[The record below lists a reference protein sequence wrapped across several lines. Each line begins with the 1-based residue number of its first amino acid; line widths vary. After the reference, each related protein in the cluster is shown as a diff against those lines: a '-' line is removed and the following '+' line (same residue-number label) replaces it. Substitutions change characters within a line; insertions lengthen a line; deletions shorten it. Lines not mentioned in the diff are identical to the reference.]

1 MSSQMDTSDSTPTRS
16 STKRPGGS
24 VDRNEVKKKAQKIG
38 KFMYDSDSDS
48 DSEDENVQ
56 TYAQQHVQ
64 TYAQQHVQTDAQQ
77 HVQTDAQQHVQTDA
91 QRPVKTY
98 ALGDVVAPNPFTRPF
113 SSSSSEYISVPTP
126 EWEKKLYFI
135 DLSVL
140 VSIYYLA
147 PMVSELNHQEENF
160 RTINGIL
167 EVGLPF
173 NMYYKYLNKTDQRCS
188 PPEYTACVEFILQCI
203 KDRNRNEAQKKGD
216 DLNHGVKAVT
226 IDNYRKYVDE
236 KKFDWST
243 DNRKCQKAFWSE
255 EDYDINWNTG
265 EQNILRV
272 YPTSTKYELT
282 DQDLADFGRCNFR
295 KLGILYFLTHSMQIP
310 CLRIVTIAV
319 LFDRIK
325 KMSAEELGNRE
336 GNLWGHAV

>member
-1 MSSQMDTSDSTPTRS
+1 MSSQMDTSDSTPTRP
-16 STKRPGGS
+16 STKRPSGS
-24 VDRNEVKKKAQKIG
+24 VDRNEVKSKARKIG
-38 KFMYDSDSDS
+38 KYMY
-48 DSEDENVQ
+48 EEE
-56 TYAQQHVQ
+56 
-64 TYAQQHVQTDAQQ
+64 
-77 HVQTDAQQHVQTDA
+77 
-91 QRPVKTY
+91 TY
-98 ALGDVVAPNPFTRPF
+98 ALGDVVAPNPFTPPF
-113 SSSSSEYISVPTP
+113 FPSNYISVPP
-126 EWEKKLYFI
+126 PDWKKNLYYF
-135 DLSVL
+135 DFSVL
-140 VSIYYLA
+140 ASLNSWST
-147 PMVSELNHQEENF
+147 MVYDVGLQNPNY
-160 RTINGIL
+160 RTKNGIL

-173 NMYYKYLNKTDQRCS
+173 NMYYDALNDALNKDTLNEDTLNEDALNKPAPKCKS
-188 PPEYTACVEFILQCI
+188 FEYTACVEFILQCI
-203 KDRNRNEAQKKGD
+203 KDRNRNEATKKGD
-216 DLNHGVKAVT
+216 DLNHGVEAVT
-226 IDNYRKYVDE
+226 IDNYRNYVNE